1 MYKIEVLPG
10 KWKVFWAGIG
20 LMLLGIFMPSVLNV
34 HNFGV
39 IPAVFRAL
47 SENKDIALL
56 EAGARLWGLNTI
68 RAIPHYLGAFFLAD
82 AVFVQMNGNEG
93 PLVKCGVMGIMILS
107 VYRVIEFLYGIQYDI
122 GVPAICMII
131 FLILLTR
138 IDFRMVSAV
147 KKAIIV
153 MFLVGTFQCLDVM
166 PALEGYGFGRGET
179 SQMIKDIAGFMEVE
193 NALNCM
199 LFCLMVL
206 MFLNFLLYSVLVAD
220 EKHIRQAN
228 MEKEAKMREMAN
240 MQVKMIEFRSHT
252 ELKNL
257 VHDLKTPLTSILT
270 LTGIVKLTSDK
281 EKQDIYLSRIE
292 MSVENLNEQISEILD
307 EEKLVQITLEDFMNG
322 LSAQISHM
330 PYGNMVTMEVENPNE
345 RIAVN
350 RIRAYRMIIN
360 LVENAYYAVD
370 QKDGKIVCRVRS
382 SQKNGEKMAEFI
394 VEDNGCGMEEETMKC
409 AFESGYSSR
418 GSSGLGLSFVQ
429 TVVECHR
436 GLIEI
441 ESVLHEGTKIHIWLP
456 EESE

>member
-1 MYKIEVLPG
+1 MHKIEVRPG
-10 KWKVFWAGIG
+10 KWNVFWAGVA
-20 LMLLGIFMPSVLNV
+20 LMILGIFMPSVLNV
-34 HNFGV
+34 YNFGV

-47 SENKDIALL
+47 SENKDIAVL
-56 EAGARLWGLNTI
+56 EAAVRLWGLNTI
-68 RAIPHYLGAFFLAD
+68 RAIPHYLGAFFIAD
-82 AVFVQMNGNEG
+82 AVLVQTDGNSG

-107 VYRVIEFLYGIQYDI
+107 VYRAIEFLYGIQYDV

-138 IDFRMVSAV
+138 IDFRMVSAL

-153 MFLVGTFQCLDVM
+153 IFLVGTFQCLDVM
-166 PALEGYGFGRGET
+166 PILEGYGFGRGET
-179 SQMIKDIAGFMEVE
+179 SQMIKNIAGFMEVE
-193 NALNCM
+193 KALNYT
-199 LFCLMVL
+199 LTCLMVL
-206 MFLNFLLYSVLVAD
+206 MFLNFLLYAALVAD

-307 EEKLVQITLEDFMNG
+307 EEKLVQITIQEFMNG

-330 PYGNMVTMEVENPNE
+330 PYGDMVTMEVENPEE

-350 RIRAYRMIIN
+350 RIRVYRMLIN

-370 QKDGKIVCRVRS
+370 PKNGRIVCRVRS
-382 SQKNGEKMAEFI
+382 SRKNGMKMAEFL
-394 VEDNGCGMEEETMKC
+394 VEDNGIGMEEETVKC

-429 TVVECHR
+429 TVVECHK

-441 ESVLHEGTKIHIWLP
+441 ESVPQQGTKIHIWLP
-456 EESE
+456 EEGE